1 MPILGSN
8 RVEKKLM
15 PSTLAHLAYAQRL
28 ADVHPVEDTA
38 AYLRGTIFP
47 DIRYLGVIDRSQSH
61 REDVTM
67 DEVLAEAEPWKRG
80 WLLHCWLDV
89 LWNAYWAQFGLD
101 PNAPTNRGLWLAVKR
116 IEDELLLPAIFDK
129 PGTALALAMSDA
141 PAEALGV
148 KAADIRRWG
157 MMTGGQ
163 LTAFPGAHNDEALLR
178 QLSIGLEIAAV
189 GARRKAKLLTDA
201 QWMERIA
208 GCHTFLS
215 KAWR

>member
-1 MPILGSN
+1 
-8 RVEKKLM
+8 M

-61 REDVTM
+61 RSDVTM
-67 DEVLAEAEPWKRG
+67 AEVLSEAEPWKRG

-89 LWNAYWAQFGLD
+89 IWNTYWTQFGLD
-101 PNAPTNRGLWLAVKR
+101 PNALTNRGLWMAVKR
-116 IEDELLLPAIFDK
+116 IEDELLLPTIFDK
-129 PGTALALAMSDA
+129 PGTAVALAMSDA
-141 PAEALGV
+141 PAEAFGV

-157 MMTGGQ
+157 AMIGGQ
-163 LTAFPGAHNDEALLR
+163 LTAPAGVQSDEALLN
-178 QLSIGLEIAAV
+178 QLSIGPEIAAV
-189 GARRKAKLLTDA
+189 VARRKADLQTDA
-201 QWMERIA
+201 QWMERIS

-215 KAWR
+215 KAWS